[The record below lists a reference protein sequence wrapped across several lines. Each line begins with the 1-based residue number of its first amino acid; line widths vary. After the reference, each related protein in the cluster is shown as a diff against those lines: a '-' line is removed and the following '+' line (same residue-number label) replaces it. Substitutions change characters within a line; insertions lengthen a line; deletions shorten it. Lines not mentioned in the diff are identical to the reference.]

1 MVGPHSWYA
10 RVKGCDLEDW
20 LFNVDWAHVFVPD
33 TPLLEIVVRGTAMY
47 LALFLLLRL
56 VLKRETGAI
65 GISDLLVVVL
75 IADAAQNGLADNYSS
90 IPDGLILVLTIVFW
104 SWALNW
110 LGFRFRL
117 FQRLVH
123 PDPLPLVRDG
133 RLLRRNL
140 EKELITEGELMSQL
154 RLQGVDNIAD
164 VSAAYMEGDGRISV
178 IEQNGASRGAQD
190 RARI

>member
-1 MVGPHSWYA
+1 MS
-10 RVKGCDLEDW
+10 LEDW
-20 LFNVDWAHVFVPD
+20 LFNVDWGHIFVPD
-33 TPLLEIVVRGTAMY
+33 TPLLEIVIRGTVMY

-75 IADAAQNGLADNYSS
+75 IADAAQNGLTNDYNS
-90 IPDGLILVLTIVFW
+90 IPDGLILVGTIVFW

-110 LGFRFRL
+110 LGFRFPL
-117 FQRLVH
+117 FERLVH
-123 PDPLPLVRDG
+123 PAPLPLVRDG

-154 RLQGVDNIAD
+154 RLQGIDTLEE

-178 IEQNGASRGAQD
+178 IEQNGASRRAQD
-190 RARI
+190 RPRV